1 MGDKITNQ
9 EILQAIN
16 AFSSD
21 VDKKFGGIDKK
32 FEGIDKKI
40 NKIQSLMVTKDY
52 LDEKFSD
59 FRGDLV
65 VLMRKEDVKLN
76 KLVDILEGK
85 KIITNKEAQA
95 VLSMEPFP
103 KLSL

>member
-59 FRGDLV
+59 F
-65 VLMRKEDVKLN
+65 MN
-76 KLVDILEGK
+76 KRIISLYSPRIIRADIRV
-85 KIITNKEAQA
+85 II
-95 VLSMEPFP
+95 S
-103 KLSL
+103 